1 MSKEL
6 DDLAKEH
13 QKSKPTVMRKDISI
27 FQSTLT
33 TESASFFRS
42 VEQECKR
49 QKQPNLIFIA
59 IIPEIQKIN
68 NQKTFV

>member
-6 DDLAKEH
+6 DDLAREY
-13 QKSKPTVMRKDISI
+13 QRSKPTVIRKEMSI
-27 FQSTLT
+27 FQSSLS
-33 TESASFFRS
+33 TEAASFLRS

-49 QKQPNLIFIA
+49 QKQPNLVLVA

>member
-13 QKSKPTVMRKDISI
+13 QKSKPTVMKKEISI
-27 FQSTLT
+27 FQSSLS
-33 TESASFFRS
+33 TEAASFIRS

-49 QKQPNLIFIA
+49 QKQPNLLLVA
-59 IIPEIQKIN
+59 VIPEVK
-68 NQKTFV
+68 K

>member
-13 QKSKPTVMRKDISI
+13 QKSKPTVMKKEISI
-27 FQSTLT
+27 FQSLLS
-33 TESASFFRS
+33 TEAASFLRS

-49 QKQPNLIFIA
+49 QKQANLVLVA
-59 IIPEIQKIN
+59 IIPEVKKID
-68 NQKTFV
+68 